1 MVKIISDSTCDLPKE
16 LVEKY
21 DISIIPL
28 HIVMGETEYE
38 DGFGLTPDDIF
49 TWADK
54 NKTTPKTSAPSL
66 ETAMAVLKPYVDKG
80 DEVVAFCISEPMST
94 SGNIIRMAAEELDA
108 QDKVTVVNS
117 ENLSTGVALLAV
129 EAAIMAKEG
138 ASVADIVK
146 RMKELI
152 PLVRTSFVVDTLTY
166 LYRGGR
172 CSGLAALAG
181 SALKLHPR
189 INVIDGAMGPGKKYR
204 GKIDKVIKDYIEDLK
219 PELLNAKP
227 DRIFITHSIK
237 DRTIIDDARKYL
249 EELNVFTEILEAP
262 TGGVI
267 SSHCG
272 PGTLGLI
279 FISK

>member
-49 TWADK
+49 AWADK

-66 ETAMAVLKPYVDKG
+66 ETAMKVLKPFVDNK
-80 DEVVAFCISEPMST
+80 DEIVAFCISEPMST

-108 QDKVTVVNS
+108 QDLVTVVNS
-117 ENLSTGVALLAV
+117 ENLSTGVALLAI
-129 EAAIMAKEG
+129 EAAIMAKES
-138 ASVADIVK
+138 ASVEDILK

-181 SALKLHPR
+181 GALKLHPR

-227 DRIFITHSIK
+227 DRIFITHSVK
-237 DRTIIDDARKYL
+237 DRAIIDDTRKYL
-249 EELNVFTEILEAP
+249 EELNIFTEIFEAP